1 MIKIKNVSFSYPS
14 KEGNIE
20 SLKNINLEIDKGEVI
35 VLCGESGCG
44 KTSLTRVINGL
55 VPNFYE
61 GEMVG
66 EVTVL
71 GQDVSHQPL
80 EVTSKVVGSIFQ
92 NPRSQ
97 FFNIDTT
104 GEVVFGCE
112 NQALPKEET
121 LQRLDKVKN
130 LFKLEDL
137 LNRSIFE
144 LSGGEKQRIA
154 CASIYASEPE
164 VFVFDEPSSNLDAYS
179 IKLLKNALEILVK
192 NGKTVIIAEHRL
204 FYLSDIATRYIY
216 MREGKIE
223 HEFTPSEIKALS
235 KEKRTEMGLRNITL
249 EDVKSEK
256 HDFIQNET
264 RKDKLSIKKL
274 KVNYDN
280 VVALDLE
287 NLNIPFGKIIALVG
301 ANGAGK
307 STLANAV
314 VGLDSD
320 MEKILLN
327 DKMISKNERLKRGFM
342 VMQEVGHQLFTESVS
357 EEVKL
362 NIPEENYF
370 KIDTTLEKLSLTKFK
385 NRHPNTLSGGEKQR
399 VAIASSVCADKKI
412 IVYDE
417 PTSGLDYKNMMVTSS
432 LIKEMSEETDVSL
445 VITHD
450 IEFILNCCD
459 YIIEI
464 ENGNSHRSYPL
475 DEEGKAR
482 LFKFFDKN
490 PKKTKK
496 RKENNTLKK
505 ILNYAGNNKK
515 YIYSAI
521 GLLFFSTVCG
531 ILPYFFLNELIV
543 SLIEKSFVWG
553 TALSLILGIGI
564 SLLLKVVLYGAGLGL
579 SHLGAFK
586 TLYNIRKAF
595 SKNMASHPMGHIM
608 SEGTGKYKKSFV
620 EDITTLEVPLAHM
633 IPEGVPYICGTLMT
647 LIIVFVVDWR
657 VGIALLLMIPL
668 GFIPMILMMKASLSK
683 IDSYYASK
691 ENLNNI
697 LIEYVAGMEAIKIFN
712 KANSSYK
719 QLADAVISSRDFTV
733 DWSNN
738 SVKYMSVIYSLL
750 PCTLLL
756 PLPLAVLLFINGKM
770 ELASLTLVIMLALSL
785 SEYLLKLINFLPSAT
800 QIGYM
805 LKQIESVF
813 IHDDVKNGD
822 YDEMS
827 KDSSVEFSGVSF
839 AYENKDVLKNIN
851 LKIPQNSICAVV
863 GESGSGKSTLAKL
876 LMHFWDIEEG
886 SIKIGGRDITE
897 FTFEN
902 LMNHLSY
909 VSQENTLFEG
919 TIYENIAFAKEG
931 ISREEVIEACK
942 KANVHDFISSL
953 DSGYDTNVG
962 MLGNKLSG
970 GERQRITIA
979 RAIIKN
985 APIVI
990 LDEATAFADA
1000 ENEFLIQEALSKLLV
1015 GKTVIII
1022 AHKLHTV
1029 IKANQIV
1036 VLSDGEILAC
1046 DIHENLLE
1054 TCSVYENLW
1063 KINEESMDWDL
1074 GGEADV

>member
-1 MIKIKNVSFSYPS
+1 MIKIKDVSFSYPS
-14 KEGNIE
+14 KDGNATC
-20 SLKNINLEIDKGEVI
+20 LKNINIEINKGEVI

-44 KTSLTRVINGL
+44 KTSLTRLINGL
-55 VPNFYE
+55 IPNFYE
-61 GEMVG
+61 GEMTG

-71 GQDVSHQPL
+71 DQNVSNQPL
-80 EVTSKVVGSIFQ
+80 DITSKIVGSIFQ

-112 NQALPKEET
+112 NQALKKDET
-121 LQRLDKVKN
+121 LNRLKKVTN
-130 LFKLEDL
+130 LFKLDDL
-137 LNRSIFE
+137 LDRSIFE

-179 IKLLKNALEILVK
+179 IKLLKNAIEILIEK
-192 NGKTVIIAEHRL
+192 KKTIIIAEHRL

-223 HEFTPSEIKALS
+223 REFTPSEIKALS
-235 KEKRTEMGLRNITL
+235 KEDRAELGLRNITL
-249 EDVKSEK
+249 EDIKAEK
-256 HDFIQNET
+256 HNSTLETT
-264 RKDKLSIKKL
+264 RKDRISIKNL
-274 KVNYDN
+274 KVNYDD
-280 VVALDLE
+280 VVALNIS
-287 NLNIPFGKIIALVG
+287 NLNIPLGKTVALVG

-307 STLANAV
+307 STLANAI

-327 DKMISKNERLKRGFM
+327 DKLFHKNERLKRGFM
-342 VMQEVGHQLFTESVS
+342 VMQEVSHQLFTENVI

-362 NIPEENYF
+362 NIPEENHC
-370 KIDTTLEKLSLTKFK
+370 KIETVLEKLSLTKFK

-399 VAIASSVCADKKI
+399 IAIASAVCADKKI

-417 PTSGLDYKNMMVTSS
+417 PTSGLDYKNMIATSS
-432 LIKEMSEETDVSL
+432 LIKEMSGEVDSSL

-464 ENGNSHRSYPL
+464 ENGNTHRSYPL
-475 DEEGKAR
+475 DAVGKER

-490 PKKTKK
+490 PKKTRKK
-496 RKENNTLKK
+496 VEEKPMKK
-505 ILNYAGNNKK
+505 ILTYAGKNKK

-521 GLLFFSTVCG
+521 VLLFFSTVCG
-531 ILPYFFLNELIV
+531 ILPYFLLNELIV
-543 SLIEKSFVWG
+543 SLIEGNFIWNIAIG
-553 TALSLILGIGI
+553 LILGIGI
-564 SLLLKVVLYGAGLGL
+564 SLLIKVLLYGAGLGL

-586 TLYNIRKAF
+586 TLYNIRNCF
-595 SKNMASHPMGHIM
+595 SKNMASHSMGHIM

-633 IPEGVPYICGTLMT
+633 IPEGVPYICGTLIT

-657 VGIALLLMIPL
+657 VGIALFLMIPL
-668 GFIPMILMMKASLSK
+668 GFIPMIFMMKSSLSQ
-683 IDSYYASK
+683 IDGYYASK
-691 ENLNNI
+691 ENLNNT

-719 QLADAVISSRDFTV
+719 QLSDAVISARDFTV

-738 SVKYMSVIYSLL
+738 SVKYMSVIYSFL

-770 ELASLTLVIMLALSL
+770 ELGSLTLVIMLSLSL

-805 LKQIESVF
+805 LKQIENVF
-813 IHDDVKNGD
+813 IHDDVKSGD
-822 YDEMS
+822 YSEMTEDAS
-827 KDSSVEFSGVSF
+827 IEFSDVSF
-839 AYENKDVLKNIN
+839 AYEDKVVLKNIN
-851 LKIPQNSICAVV
+851 LNIPQNSICAVV
-863 GESGSGKSTLAKL
+863 GASGSGKSTLAKL

-886 SIKIGGRDITE
+886 EIKIGNRNITD

-919 TIYENIAFAKEG
+919 TIYENIALAKEG
-931 ISREEVIEACK
+931 ISREDVIKSCK
-942 KANVHDFISSL
+942 KANVHDFITSL
-953 DSGYDTNVG
+953 ENGYDTNVG
-962 MLGNKLSG
+962 MLGGKLSG

-979 RAIIKN
+979 RAMIKN

-1029 IKANQIV
+1029 VKANQIV

-1046 DIHENLLE
+1046 DVHENLLK
-1054 TCSVYENLW
+1054 TCKTYEKLW
-1063 KINEESMDWDL
+1063 KLNEESIDWDL
-1074 GGEADV
+1074 GGEENA